1 MSAMSGWEQ
10 GDESNS
16 LLTELVGGVALVKF
30 NRPARLNAWTPALG
44 VKYFSKLEELSRDDN
59 VRAIVVTGEGRAFCS
74 GADVSGVAGLAEA
87 GKFTRTT
94 PQAQRRP
101 YWYPMSLG
109 KPLIAAVN
117 GACVGIGLQQALCCD
132 LRFVADDA
140 KISTAYAKRGLPGEC
155 GMTWLLPRLVGT
167 ANAMDLLL
175 SARVVRGD
183 EAQRMGLANRV
194 LPAAQ
199 LLDETMAYAQGLAKS
214 CSPWSMRTLKQQLY
228 ADLMSGMPSATAR
241 ADRLLEPAMA
251 GRDFAEGVKS
261 WVEKRDPDFPPLAHD
276 LAFIDLPDPEQQVK
290 GGA

>member
-1 MSAMSGWEQ
+1 MSTGTWEQ

-16 LLTELVGGVALVKF
+16 LLTELIGGVALIKL

-44 VKYFSKLEELSRDDN
+44 VKYFSKLEEMARDDR

-87 GKFTRTT
+87 GKFTRSV
-94 PQAQRRP
+94 AAAERRP
-101 YWYPMSLG
+101 YWYPLSIG
-109 KPLIAAVN
+109 KPLIAAIN

-132 LRFVADDA
+132 LRFAADDA

-183 EAQRMGLANRV
+183 EAARMGLANRV
-194 LPAAQ
+194 VPAAQ
-199 LLDETMAYAQGLAKS
+199 LLDETMAYAQSLAKS
-214 CSPWSMRTLKQQLY
+214 CSPWSMRTLKQQMY
-228 ADLMSGMPSATAR
+228 ADLVSGMPSATER
-241 ADRLLEPAMA
+241 ADKLLEPAMA
-251 GRDFAEGVKS
+251 GADFAEGVKS
-261 WVEKRDPDFPPLAHD
+261 WVEKRDPAFPPLAGD
-276 LAFIDLPDPEQQVK
+276 LALIDITDPERGK
-290 GGA
+290 G